1 MKRLLSTLL
10 ATSML
15 LSLSACGGGSSENG
29 TSGDASGGNQ
39 AATSSDADGGN
50 TGNGEVTIAY
60 IPKMRNESFWQ
71 AVEAGAQ
78 KAASDH
84 GAKLI
89 MYGDAAGANTA
100 DNQSTFV
107 ETATELKVDAITFAA
122 LDSDSTDAA
131 LQSAQ
136 SAGIPVIG
144 FDSDPGK
151 EARDWFVNQVDP
163 DLLAAACLDDLVANI
178 SGTYSADNPANVVLI
193 STNPTTPNQNTWIE
207 SIKKAYYTDYDIIY
221 TDTGTIDFDTCKANT
236 TSNTYTVNEKYAML
250 NVKTKP
256 DEIIYGGDGDG
267 LTEIESYLSEH
278 NDTNALVSL
287 TTNTVA
293 STGIA
298 INSCGLED
306 KCIFN
311 GIATPV
317 DSKPYLE
324 SGLMTTVILWQ
335 AYDLGYLAVDVA
347 YAAAAGE
354 LAEGATEFVSGLS
367 GNTQVEGVSTYPE
380 SHLIDGTTVYLGG
393 PATFTLDSLDKW
405 KS

>member
-1 MKRLLSTLL
+1 MKRLLSTLF

-15 LSLSACGGGSSENG
+15 LSLAACGGGTSENG
-29 TSGDASGGNQ
+29 FSADSGGDNQSATSSGTGGNQ
-39 AATSSDADGGN
+39 A
-50 TGNGEVTIAY
+50 VTIAY

-78 KAASDH
+78 KAADDR
-84 GAKLI
+84 GAKLV

-100 DNQSTFV
+100 EKQSNFV
-107 ETATELKVDAITFAA
+107 KTATELQVDAITFAA
-122 LDSDSTDAA
+122 LDSDSADVA

-136 SAGIPVIG
+136 AAGIPVIG
-144 FDSDPGK
+144 FDSDPGE

-163 DLLAAACLDDLVANI
+163 DLLATACLDDLVANI
-178 SGTYSADNPANVVLI
+178 GGTYNTDTPANVVLI

-207 SIKKAYYTDYDIIY
+207 SIKKAYYSDYEIVY
-221 TDTGTIDFDTCKANT
+221 TDTGAIDFDACKTNS

-256 DEIIYGGDGDG
+256 DEIIYGGDGNG
-267 LTEIESYLSEH
+267 LTEIESYLSAH
-278 NDTNALVSL
+278 NDTNALISL
-287 TTNTVA
+287 TTNTVT
-293 STGIA
+293 STGTA
-298 INSCGLED
+298 IKSCGLEG

-317 DSKPYLE
+317 DSKQYLE

-347 YAAAAGE
+347 YAAATGG
-354 LAEGATEFVSGLS
+354 LTQGATEFVSGLS
-367 GNTQVEGVSTYPE
+367 GNTQVEGVSVYPG
-380 SHLIDGTTVYLGG
+380 SHLVDGKTVYLGG
-393 PATFTLDSLDKW
+393 PATFNLGSLDKW
-405 KS
+405 KF